1 MAYKFPEKIFPQNL
15 NYYLQCPLK
24 FKCHNDKEIKA
35 EFIEKPESYTGKVM
49 HLVLKHLFDIR
60 QVPADKRKE
69 QEIGQ
74 LVRYF
79 WARMPKDKY
88 GGDYWNSQDRREL
101 FGSEEQEKSFGV
113 QTIAILN
120 NYIVKADLAA
130 TPLFLE
136 DWMDCRIGEFTI
148 SGRIDRIDQDSDSSI
163 SIWDYKSGKLPFYDK
178 VEKIIEED
186 IQIPVYAVIASKR
199 NPFAEKIRAG
209 LIYIKYSKIFDIIW
223 TKDELTEIENRIV
236 AIINKAKSDNRFLPR
251 INNLCPWCEYR
262 AICPERDKIEGKSK
276 KVNEVSW

>member
-49 HLVLKHLFDIR
+49 HLVLKHLFDVR

>member
-49 HLVLKHLFDIR
+49 HLVLKHLFDVR

-88 GGDYWNSQDRREL
+88 GGNYWNSQDRREL
-101 FGSEEQEKSFGV
+101 FGSEEQEKSFGL

>member
-49 HLVLKHLFDIR
+49 HLVLKHLFDVR

-88 GGDYWNSQDRREL
+88 GGNYWNSQDRREL
-101 FGSEEQEKSFGV
+101 FGSEEQEKSFGL

-236 AIINKAKSDNRFLPR
+236 AIINKARSENRFLPR

>member
-49 HLVLKHLFDIR
+49 HLVLKHLFDVR

-236 AIINKAKSDNRFLPR
+236 AIINKARSENRFLPR

-262 AICPERDKIEGKSK
+262 AICPERDKIEGKNK